1 MLEEAGQL
9 LSYIFLKNNMQ
20 SPVKIWRNQKN
31 IANLVGKTGKILSW
45 TIVRV
50 PPGDFTDQAPYPVVL
65 VELESGKRVTCQ
77 LVDYEESNLVFGQS
91 VVTIIR
97 RVTHPDPDG
106 VIPYGIKAKPLV

>member
-1 MLEEAGQL
+1 
-9 LSYIFLKNNMQ
+9 MQ

-31 IANLVGKTGKILSW
+31 VAKLVGKTGTILSW
-45 TIVRV
+45 TVVRV

-65 VELESGKRVTCQ
+65 VDVGEGKRVTCQ
-77 LVDYEESNLVFGQS
+77 LVDYDERHVAVGQK

-106 VIPYGIKAKPLV
+106 VIPYGIKAKPIV